1 MVSGLTA
8 MWGGRSKDE
17 SGGMAVE
24 TAYRYRS
31 SATWSNHRRGIVEAE
46 GIPRT
51 INFSAPPEFQGD
63 PGLWTPEHLLTASVA
78 TCFLSTFRAIA
89 EISKLEIIALEIKV
103 EGLLEKVQGGFR
115 FTQFTIYPKVTVPED
130 KDEERAFRLLEKAEH
145 ACLITRSLSARV
157 VVEATVVAGVAPVG
171 V

>member
-1 MVSGLTA
+1 M
-8 MWGGRSKDE
+8 
-17 SGGMAVE
+17 
-24 TAYRYRS
+24 
-31 SATWSNHRRGIVEAE
+31 
-46 GIPRT
+46 
-51 INFSAPPEFQGD
+51 
-63 PGLWTPEHLLTASVA
+63 WTPEHLLTASVA
-78 TCFLSTFRAIA
+78 TCFLSTFRAVA

>member
-1 MVSGLTA
+1 MRAAAIDHSGSMLEKIA
-8 MWGGRSKDE
+8 G
-17 SGGMAVE
+17 
-24 TAYRYRS
+24 
-31 SATWSNHRRGIVEAE
+31 AT
-46 GIPRT
+46 
-51 INFSAPPEFQGD
+51 NFSEGKEA
-63 PGLWTPEHLLTASVA
+63 LLSSIV
-78 TCFLSTFRAIA
+78 A